1 MLDNQEIG
9 PNDIFST
16 PTIEPETTLE
26 SEAVEET
33 ATSGEAEDNTEAET
47 EETTDTDQSDSEEP
61 SVDDVEL
68 IYEINGKEVT
78 QKELNEWEDS
88 HKRVKSF
95 QADYTKKTQLLA
107 DDRKQFATQ
116 KQQLDTSLQTLSGI
130 VEGLQQEILGDLN
143 KVNWDE
149 LREYDTA
156 GYLKQKEIVEQKKGR
171 LAELAKQHNDLVQAQ
186 ALQES
191 QQLHQVLGWA
201 DQAKKDADIK
211 TIQDYAKAK
220 GIEDSVANVRDH
232 KVMLALLDAAK
243 YQALQQKKPGVLK
256 QVKAAPKVVTKP
268 SKQAPPEPPKS
279 AADLFYSKS

>member
-9 PNDIFST
+9 TNDIFST
-16 PTIEPETTLE
+16 QTIEPETTLE

-47 EETTDTDQSDSEEP
+47 EGESTEEASESQEP
-61 SVDDVEL
+61 EAEYL
-68 IYEINGKEVT
+68 YEIDGEEVNL
-78 QKELNEWEDS
+78 KDIREWKQG
-88 HKRVKSF
+88 HLR
-95 QADYTKKTQLLA
+95 QADYTKKTQALS

-116 KQQLDTSLQTLSGI
+116 KQQLDTSLQTLNGI

-149 LREYDTA
+149 LREFDTA

-186 ALQES
+186 AMQES
-191 QQLHQVLGWA
+191 AQLHQVLGWG

-211 TIQDYAKAK
+211 TIQEYAKAK
-220 GIEDSVANVRDH
+220 DMADSVGNVRDH

-243 YQALQQKKPGVLK
+243 YQSLQQKKPGILK

-268 SKQAPPEPPKS
+268 SKHAPAEPPKS

>member
-9 PNDIFST
+9 TNDIFST
-16 PTIEPETTLE
+16 PTTEPETTIGTDE
-26 SEAVEET
+26 VEET
-33 ATSGEAEDNTEAET
+33 ATSGEAEDNTDAET
-47 EETTDTDQSDSEEP
+47 EGESTDEASESQEP
-61 SVDDVEL
+61 EAEYL
-68 IYEINGKEVT
+68 YEIDGEEVNL
-78 QKELNEWEDS
+78 KDIREWKQG
-88 HKRVKSF
+88 HLR
-95 QADYTKKTQLLA
+95 QADYTKKTQALSE
-107 DDRKQFATQ
+107 DRKQFAEQ

-149 LREYDTA
+149 LREFDTA

-186 ALQES
+186 AMKES
-191 QQLHQVLGWA
+191 EQLHQVLGWA
-201 DQAKKDADIK
+201 DQAKKAADIK
-211 TIQDYAKAK
+211 TIQEYAKAK
-220 GIEDSVANVRDH
+220 GIEDSVASVRDH

-268 SKQAPPEPPKS
+268 SKQAPSEPPKS